1 MSSKIQLSS
10 STTRSARRG
19 VTEAARPMEVLH
31 PAPAA
36 RPRAGGRSTRAFG
49 TASHRRSGIDFSKPV
64 YGGIGSSRILE
75 VLGVD
80 MFTEFKG
87 VKIPGRVVWCNFE
100 LARQLG
106 FAVHASNR
114 LDARLHEQL
123 IDALSYKAVQPGE
136 ELAGRATVTMYADK
150 YGGDGIGKARGSA
163 RAGFLPYGNIS
174 LKGIG
179 LTPLFKPDDEDDFD
193 HSHGGL
199 NMFAALAEALF
210 GEVNRNLFSKP
221 STRVLAIIDQDDYTR
236 YSGGRKVARAIIA
249 RTGHQLRP
257 AHVLARWVRGK
268 CSRLDLYVNITRET
282 GQLVTRRDLKEGAG
296 VPDLKA
302 TMLRVID
309 DHAQVAAQQARWRI
323 THTALS
329 TSNMQMDGGML
340 DVTAQRA
347 NPRTTPLSPP
357 AAVLDPDKAINR
369 DYLDRVLQMKRVYS
383 ALRASLTPERRRVF
397 NAQPIRV
404 KSVADAAYLRHLEL
418 QLLCAAGLKPKAAQR
433 LRAEHPSLAARFV
446 KVLTSMTELKNPATL
461 ARSKLLIEDVAV
473 VDVFRLL
480 QNYPRLYF
488 TSPGAD
494 NAAPI
499 ERELDP
505 IYKGNRFHVAQK
517 RAAVGILARE
527 FGDVYR
533 ELMRACRS
541 LVGEHYD
548 DEAAMRASIESR
560 AAFENKPLTRIY
572 RTEYFK
578 MFLDAPAKYKERLD
592 ADIFRE
598 LIDKRA
604 SASMRSVDA
613 LLVQGESRILP
624 DGGLELQRR
633 TIDGICYSVRAR
645 DDKRQTRRLHLR
657 IPLERD
663 GKRYVTSLPSKIVLS
678 KSRIASLR
686 YRFTTD
692 EWKNS
697 GESRARLSC
706 DERGGLGIDFVCPP
720 AASRF
725 GHLEGAFYAGA
736 EGELCIRDGEQNFRG
751 YTFAIP
757 DRQELLELLR
767 SARAD
772 ARSHRESRDATTF
785 DGR

>member
-1 MSSKIQLSS
+1 MSSKVQLSS
-10 STTRSARRG
+10 STTRSARLG
-19 VTEAARPMEVLH
+19 GTKAARSTEIPNS
-31 PAPAA
+31 ATDA
-36 RPRAGGRSTRAFG
+36 RPDAGGRSTRAFE
-49 TASHRRSGIDFSKPV
+49 TASLRRLGIDFSKPV
-64 YGGIGSSRILE
+64 HGGIGSSRILE
-75 VLGVD
+75 VLGAD
-80 MFTEFKG
+80 MFTEFKV

-106 FAVHASNR
+106 FAVPASNR

-123 IDALSYKAVQPGE
+123 IDALSYRAVQPGE

-179 LTPLFKPDDEDDFD
+179 LTPLYNHDDDDDFD

-221 STRVLAIIDQDDYTR
+221 STRILAIIDQDDYTQ
-236 YSGGRKVARAIIA
+236 YADGRKVVRAIIA

-257 AHVLARWVRGK
+257 AHVLARWMRGK
-268 CSRLDLYVNITRET
+268 CSRLDIYVNITRET
-282 GQLVTRRDLKEGAG
+282 GQLVTRRDLKRGAD

-323 THTALS
+323 THMALS

-347 NPRTTPLSPP
+347 NPRTTPLRPP
-357 AAVLDPDKAINR
+357 VGVHDPEKAINR
-369 DYLDRVLQMKRVYS
+369 DYLDRVLQIKRVYS
-383 ALRASLTPERRRVF
+383 ALRASLIPERRRIF
-397 NAQPIRV
+397 NAQRIRV
-404 KSVADAAYLRHLEL
+404 KSVADAAYLKHLEL
-418 QLLCAAGLKPKAAQR
+418 QLLCATGLKPNAAQH
-433 LRAEHPSLAARFV
+433 LRTEHPSLAARFV
-446 KVLTSMTELKNPATL
+446 KVLMSMTELKNPAIL
-461 ARSKLLIEDVAV
+461 KQSKLLIEDVAV
-473 VDVFRLL
+473 VNVFRLL

-488 TSPGAD
+488 TSPEMN
-494 NAAPI
+494 NAASI

-505 IYKGNRFHVAQK
+505 IYKGNRFHVARK
-517 RAAVGILARE
+517 REAVGILARE

-533 ELMRACRS
+533 ELMRACQS
-541 LVGEHYD
+541 SVGECYD

-560 AAFENKPLTRIY
+560 AAFENRPLTRIY

-578 MFLDAPAKYKERLD
+578 LFLDAPAKYRERLD

-604 SASMRSVDA
+604 SASIRSIDA

-624 DGGLELQRR
+624 DGSLELQRR
-633 TIDGICYSVRAR
+633 TIDGIRYSVRAR
-645 DDKRQTRRLHLR
+645 NDKRQTRRLHLR
-657 IPLERD
+657 IPVERD
-663 GKRYVTSLPSKIVLS
+663 GKRYVTSLPSKSVLS

-692 EWKNS
+692 EWNNA

-706 DERGGLGIDFVCPP
+706 DERGGLGIDFVCLS
-720 AASRF
+720 AVSRF
-725 GHLEGAFYAGA
+725 GHLEGAFHAGA
-736 EGELCIRDGEQNFRG
+736 EGELCIRDGEHDFRG
-751 YTFAIP
+751 YTFAMP
-757 DRQELLELLR
+757 DRQELLELLQ
-767 SARAD
+767 SARAG
-772 ARSHRESRDATTF
+772 ALSS
-785 DGR
+785 